1 MKSKNKTRHVLHGGL
16 RITVALCVILLLIS
30 LFACHPSTTPPSVN
44 YPNDSEDEIHWLELP
59 VMQDMLNPAL
69 YDDSGTLYCGNHIG
83 LPRYV
88 IEIPGLLLY
97 RQPIDGLGYDMLCYY
112 NLHTEKSGVFCFAE
126 GCEHIDCMAVWYCP
140 ENASFDICVTYCDAD
155 RGLYFYRRS
164 PETKRPQLVRVDS
177 ETYEAEIVLEEMPLL
192 PRFLAFPAVDERLF
206 LGHDG
211 KTLYWYSVRDKE
223 LEEQAFEVDI
233 PANVYMLEP
242 SGQYFAVDYDDEIS
256 TRPTDVY
263 DAENE
268 VLHELPNGIGLP
280 NCFYGTSSIAF
291 GFEPF
296 EGEGC
301 PDEWVAGQ
309 ALYHN
314 AVYELQVWSG
324 KQTLLFDGERP
335 LCLVGRLNHDLYVA
349 CGELRYNE
357 YDREYSVSFSND
369 KQLYRI
375 SLTDGTMQALG
386 EFPTSIRG
394 YSLFSIHGELYAASP
409 GSLYRLIS
417 DESDDV
423 WAWTK
428 IEPHRGPVVMK

>member
-1 MKSKNKTRHVLHGGL
+1 M
-16 RITVALCVILLLIS
+16 
-30 LFACHPSTTPPSVN
+30 
-44 YPNDSEDEIHWLELP
+44 
-59 VMQDMLNPAL
+59 
-69 YDDSGTLYCGNHIG
+69 
-83 LPRYV
+83 
-88 IEIPGLLLY
+88 
-97 RQPIDGLGYDMLCYY
+97 
-112 NLHTEKSGVFCFAE
+112 
-126 GCEHIDCMAVWYCP
+126 
-140 ENASFDICVTYCDAD
+140 
-155 RGLYFYRRS
+155 
-164 PETKRPQLVRVDS
+164 
-177 ETYEAEIVLEEMPLL
+177 
-192 PRFLAFPAVDERLF
+192 
-206 LGHDG
+206 GHDG

-301 PDEWVAGQ
+301 PDDWVAGQ

-335 LCLVGRLNHDLYVA
+335 LCLVGQLNHDLYVA

-369 KQLYRI
+369 NQLYRI